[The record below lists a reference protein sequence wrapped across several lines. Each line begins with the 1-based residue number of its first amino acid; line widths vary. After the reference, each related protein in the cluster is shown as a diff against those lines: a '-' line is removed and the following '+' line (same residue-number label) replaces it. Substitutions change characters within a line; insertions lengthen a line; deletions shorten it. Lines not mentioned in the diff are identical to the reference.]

1 MICTDAASSHT
12 PIQRISVANPGISSL
27 SRTMSTSSASE
38 SSSIFTSGGTFTS
51 SSTVPGLGYLSG
63 KVIKR
68 FGSAVVNGVDA
79 ILIRRRLAQ
88 IEDSLG
94 PTSDGIVETPGVVQ
108 SLYSDL
114 LELSRPVYSFTI
126 RTRAIRVIISKV
138 GAMDFQDLARAM
150 IDWPLPES
158 YDLLK
163 VMMACLRQELSYSET
178 KSVNTDSESEK
189 SARLDLFYAAGNE
202 AYKSQ
207 LPFRLSDGVPRRS
220 FAAVFL
226 LFIAFTVALSSKP
239 SFSRLVLE
247 SGLLSLIKDI
257 YPNITST
264 TLERQ
269 SYLFPAYLAVEA
281 LLESLDPEVDSV
293 YITQLKNMLDD
304 ESSQQDTLTP
314 IRLAISQH
322 DLPALKSWE
331 SLIYYFGALGLDP
344 RWERSFSR

>member
-1 MICTDAASSHT
+1 
-12 PIQRISVANPGISSL
+12 
-27 SRTMSTSSASE
+27 MSTSSASE

-114 LELSRPVYSFTI
+114 LELSRPVYSLTI
-126 RTRAIRVIISKV
+126 RTRAIRVIMSKV

-163 VMMACLRQELSYSET
+163 VMMACLRQELSYSEA
-178 KSVNTDSESEK
+178 KSVNTDSGSEK

-281 LLESLDPEVDSV
+281 LLESLDPEADFV

-304 ESSQQDTLTP
+304 ESTQQSNDTLTP